1 MDNRTLRNISVA
13 LILTHF
19 IVSAIHGYAHTQ
31 AQVALSALGQIYV
44 LVVII
49 LAPLLGCALLYSRWQ
64 KTGALLTGLSL
75 AGSFAFGLV
84 NHFLLAGS
92 DNVMEVHGE
101 WHMLFMW
108 TAALLAVL
116 ELAGTLTAFWF
127 YTSLS
132 RSLQAKG

>member
-1 MDNRTLRNISVA
+1 MDNRTLRNISA
-13 LILTHF
+13 AIILIHL
-19 IVSAIHGYAHTQ
+19 IISMIHGYAHAQ
-31 AQVALSALGQIYV
+31 AQVMLSAFGQIYV

-75 AGSFAFGLV
+75 AGAFGFGLV
-84 NHFLLAGS
+84 YHFLLSGS

-108 TAALLAVL
+108 TAALVAVL
-116 ELAGTLTAFWF
+116 ELAGTLTAFWL
-127 YTSLS
+127 YSSLS
-132 RSLQAKG
+132 RSLQVSR